1 MMKGTLHLIHPL
13 DNLWIFKTY
22 EKIGKEL
29 IPKRF
34 TFLREGIEYE
44 DNQEIVG
51 QIVMIEGVEYI
62 KKRG

>member
-13 DNLWIFKTY
+13 DGHWMFKTY
-22 EKIGKEL
+22 EKIGKDL

-34 TFLREGIEYE
+34 TFITEGNEYE
-44 DNQEIVG
+44 DGQEILG

-62 KKRG
+62 KKKG